1 MKTTY
6 EFLVR
11 VGIEA
16 MDLVKAGGDLEEAV
30 FVKLAENDYDIVSD
44 IGEVEEEGEE
54 AEGEDGN

>member
-1 MKTTY
+1 MKTY

-16 MDLVKAGGDLEEAV
+16 MDLVKAGGDLEEAI

-44 IGEVEEEGEE
+44 IEEVEEEGEE